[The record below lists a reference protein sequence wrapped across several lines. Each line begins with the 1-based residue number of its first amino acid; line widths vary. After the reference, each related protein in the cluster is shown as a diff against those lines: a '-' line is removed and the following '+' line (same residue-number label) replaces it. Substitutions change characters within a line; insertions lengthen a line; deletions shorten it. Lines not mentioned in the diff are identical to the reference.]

1 MENQNVIENQ
11 QREIEELKAR
21 IRSLEIEND
30 EITQACD
37 RNSVRMTKVMRKN
50 REYIEEIRELRNE
63 NERVTFAKAAV
74 VKMMINYVSKN

>member
-1 MENQNVIENQ
+1 MENQNVIESQ

-37 RNSVRMTKVMRKN
+37 RNSFRMTKVMRKN
-50 REYIEEIRELRNE
+50 REYIEEIRELKNE

>member
-1 MENQNVIENQ
+1 MENQNVIESQ

-21 IRSLEIEND
+21 IRSLEIEKD
-30 EITQACD
+30 EISQACD
-37 RNSVRMTKVMRKN
+37 RNSFRMTKVMRKN

>member
-1 MENQNVIENQ
+1 MENQNVIESQ

-21 IRSLEIEND
+21 IRSLETEKD

-37 RNSVRMTKVMRKN
+37 RNSFRMTKVMRKN

>member
-37 RNSVRMTKVMRKN
+37 RNSFRMTKVMHKSF
-50 REYIEEIRELRNE
+50 LF
-63 NERVTFAKAAV
+63 T
-74 VKMMINYVSKN
+74 

>member
-1 MENQNVIENQ
+1 MENQNVIESQ

-21 IRSLEIEND
+21 IRSLEIEKD
-30 EITQACD
+30 EITKACD
-37 RNSVRMTKVMRKN
+37 RNSFRMTKVMRKN